1 MEGRGKY
8 WFYSTTAPVT
18 LFVGEVSD
26 NTFQGLG
33 KLVFRDGSQYYGSF
47 VNNQMNSKKG
57 VIYFNNGDKFKGQIE
72 RGQRNGPGEL
82 TSADSKYS
90 FQGNFRDDLRDGSSC
105 VFTIQTD

>member
-47 VNNQMNSKKG
+47 VNN
-57 VIYFNNGDKFKGQIE
+57 
-72 RGQRNGPGEL
+72 
-82 TSADSKYS
+82 
-90 FQGNFRDDLRDGSSC
+90 
-105 VFTIQTD
+105 